1 MLEKP
6 FVQGKNRKYTLLG
19 CIFFAYR
26 VRIGAS
32 QGRPHVAS
40 LSFLI
45 RLLQRYKKIPYSS

>member
-32 QGRPHVAS
+32 QGRPHVVS

-45 RLLQRYKKIPYSS
+45 RLLQRYKKNL